1 MNTVQSGRNQ
11 KRFHRRD
18 AESAEVFRPKS
29 MPWTWNGLP
38 KRSVPWSITW
48 AC

>member
-18 AESAEVFRPKS
+18 AESAEVFPGSARFQ
-29 MPWTWNGLP
+29 
-38 KRSVPWSITW
+38 R
-48 AC
+48 AQRF